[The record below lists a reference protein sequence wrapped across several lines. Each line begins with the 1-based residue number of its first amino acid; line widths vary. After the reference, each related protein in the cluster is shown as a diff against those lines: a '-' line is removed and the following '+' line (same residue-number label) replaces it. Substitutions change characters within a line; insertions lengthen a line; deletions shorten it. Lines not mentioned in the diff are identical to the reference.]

1 MKILWLLM
9 VMESANI
16 NIKALINFHKKSK
29 KIVTLTA
36 VRPPVRFG
44 AISIDKN
51 NYVKNFK
58 EKPQI

>member
-1 MKILWLLM
+1 M
-9 VMESANI
+9 VTYGDGVANI
-16 NIKALINFHKKSK
+16 NIKALINFHKKNK

-44 AISIDKN
+44 AISIDKKN

-58 EKPQI
+58 EKNPNK